1 MTSDCTRNMVN
12 RLRRIEGQVKGLI
25 KMAEEGRR
33 CEDILLQIKAA
44 QSALNKVGT
53 ILVCEHIDNCI
64 KDAIEEGKGE
74 EAVDSLSRTIKL
86 SMDM

>member
-1 MTSDCTRNMVN
+1 MTSDCTKNMIN

-25 KMAEEGRR
+25 KMAEEGRK

-44 QSALNKVGT
+44 QSALKKVGT
-53 ILVCEHIDNCI
+53 VLVCEHIDNCV
-64 KDAIEEGKGE
+64 KDAIDEGKGE
-74 EAVDSLSRTIKL
+74 EAVESLSRTIKL